1 MSINFSSNIETFTN
15 KINEYKNYKN
25 QKDNSASVS
34 LTQGDKFMNYQKR
47 INEVTKSKRIPKQQK
62 TVEGYRGMS
71 DTMTGNDDSHNMP
84 KFNLAKNTNNL
95 INNVKLPDNYN
106 SNNRELMK
114 EYNKILNEFKTLQDN
129 MKNSTNQYL
138 ERSNKKY
145 NKYAGKNVWFADRKG
160 NYYAGMYVTMDGIA
174 RWYPSSDILNS
185 AKNCNNIE
193 WLYANTDVVF
203 KSEWEN
209 SGYFIKMDDDITLMT
224 GDPMESVDQC
234 GISGTNVFVGAGMS
248 GDADLQGVYKTNKS
262 TPTYYVGGEPGNAI
276 IVQNPNFDA
285 PKLPSNS
292 YEYYGSDTAV
302 PGWSFNN
309 GVLMNSSTAW
319 GYPTPYP
326 HGSQACSIQGTSTIS
341 QTFSNVEPGTY
352 IVQLMACG
360 RNCCDGSGE
369 SNPININLNGTTFYT
384 INVPVSQWTDVS
396 GSFTVSTQGT
406 YTIEF
411 AGTYT
416 SGDRSTAVQNI
427 SIAQS
432 SGSGTMTYDMCK
444 ASAYINGYQYFG
456 IQNGNPN
463 TGEGYCAATN
473 DFVSASQPGTA
484 HKQTKVTTIWQTNTT
499 TGAYARLTSIGVLQ
513 VVDSNGNAVWSSTG
527 VTYGSNYIGC
537 YNDAAMTGQPR
548 SLINYTGNGYSAMD
562 CRNIAQ
568 SDNASVYGSQ
578 YYFPDSGGECW
589 QSSDLDTA
597 RAAGKAT
604 NCTKATD
611 GNMVGSAWSN
621 AVYTYNMGIGCYI
634 YAQSDGNLVVYR
646 GSNPND
652 NQGGIWSTETNGKQ
666 KDSWP
671 GWDPKNTKYGKSWV
685 YNGYD
690 GNNGTGND
698 GFVLYPNESLT
709 DPTGVIC
716 LTMQSDGNLVLKTST
731 IGEAYAKDSNGKLM
745 GSDNDAIAIYKSS
758 SKPSNDNYGKLSYI
772 DNAGISHPYDKSS
785 YTYTSSYTEIPN
797 LKQTEYSYSINGVD
811 SVTDVSLED
820 CQNACS
826 NDAGCGGVV
835 YDTNGQVCSYNSINA
850 VPSNTMLASSTASSY
865 LRNKKPSTSIYTD
878 KVKQIDSNSYNNFVQ
893 GKPAT
898 KYTGTY
904 ELKGSTTVQ
913 RQQLEQL
920 QSQLNQISSKIK
932 DNNNKLSNSNDKLFN
947 QSKNNINTSKQY
959 MKDYAYMNKGIE
971 EEKER
976 SVRIDNMLDNSDIVV
991 LQKNY
996 SHGVWTI
1003 LAIGLLLVTIG
1014 ISKK

>member
-1 MSINFSSNIETFTN
+1 MSNNFSSNIETFTN

-25 QKDNSASVS
+25 QKDNSVSVS

-62 TVEGYRGMS
+62 TVEGYTGMS
-71 DTMTGNDDSHNMP
+71 DTVTGNDDVHKMP
-84 KFNLAKNTNNL
+84 SFDLAQNTNNL
-95 INNVKLPDNYN
+95 IDNVKLPDNYN

-114 EYNKILNEFKTLQDN
+114 EYNKILSEFKTLQNN

-138 ERSNKKY
+138 GRSSRKN

-174 RWYPSSDILNS
+174 RWYPSADILNS

-193 WLYANTDVVF
+193 WLYANSDIVF

-209 SGYFIKMDDDITLMT
+209 PGHFIKMDDDVTLMT
-224 GDPMESVDQC
+224 GEPMESIDQC
-234 GISGTNVFVGAGMS
+234 GVSGTNVFVGPDVCN
-248 GDADLQGVYKTNKS
+248 DAVLQGVYKTNKS
-262 TPTYYVGGEPGNAI
+262 TPTGYLGGEPGNAI
-276 IVQNPNFDA
+276 IVQNPNFDV
-285 PKLPSNS
+285 PKLRNNT
-292 YEYYGSDTAV
+292 YEYYASDTAV
-302 PGWSFNN
+302 PGWSFKG
-309 GVLMNSSTAW
+309 GVLMNSSSAW

-326 HGSQACSIQGTSTIS
+326 HGSQACCIQSTTAIS
-341 QTFSNVEPGTY
+341 QTFSNVEAGTY

-360 RNCCDGSGE
+360 RNGYDGA
-369 SNPININLNGTTFYT
+369 NPININLNGTTFYT
-384 INVPVSQWTDVS
+384 INVPVTQWTDVS
-396 GSFTVSTQGT
+396 ASFTVSTNGT

-411 AGTYT
+411 AGAIN
-416 SGDRSTAVQNI
+416 SINNSTAIQNI
-427 SIAQS
+427 SISQS
-432 SGSGTMTYDMCK
+432 SGSGTMTYEMCK
-444 ASAYINGYQYFG
+444 AAACINGYQYFG

-484 HKQTKVTTIWQTNTT
+484 YAQTKVTTIWQTNTT
-499 TGAYARLTSIGVLQ
+499 TGAYARLTSTGVLQ
-513 VVDSNGNAVWSSTG
+513 VVDSNGNAVWSSSG
-527 VTYGSNYIGC
+527 PTYGSNYIGC
-537 YNDAAMTGQPR
+537 YNDAAMHGKPR
-548 SLINYTGNGYSAMD
+548 SLINYTGNGHSAMD

-568 SDNASVYGSQ
+568 SNNATVYGSQ
-578 YYFPDSGGECW
+578 NYFSGSGGECW
-589 QSSDLDTA
+589 ESSDLNIA

-604 NCTKATD
+604 TCTKASD
-611 GNMVGSAWSN
+611 GNMVGAGWSN

-652 NQGGIWSTETNGKQ
+652 NQGAIWSTETNGKQ
-666 KDSWP
+666 KDSWR
-671 GWDPKNTKYGKSWV
+671 GWEPKNTKYGKSWV

-709 DPTGVIC
+709 DPSGLIC

-731 IGEAYAKDSNGKLM
+731 IGEAYAKDSNGKFM
-745 GSDNDAIAIYKSS
+745 GSDNDAIAIYKTPDKSN
-758 SKPSNDNYGKLSYI
+758 NDNYGKLSYI
-772 DNAGISHPYDKSS
+772 DNAGIRHPYNDTS

-820 CQNACS
+820 CQNTCS

-835 YDTNGQVCSYNSINA
+835 YDTNGEVCSYNSINA
-850 VPSNTMLASSTASSY
+850 VPSNTMIASSTASSY

-878 KVKQIDSNSYNNFVQ
+878 KVTQIDSNSYNHFVS
-893 GKPAT
+893 GTPAT
-898 KYTGTY
+898 RYTGTY
-904 ELKGSTTVQ
+904 ELKGSTSVQ
-913 RQQLEQL
+913 RQQLQQL
-920 QSQLNQISSKIK
+920 QGKLNQISSKIK